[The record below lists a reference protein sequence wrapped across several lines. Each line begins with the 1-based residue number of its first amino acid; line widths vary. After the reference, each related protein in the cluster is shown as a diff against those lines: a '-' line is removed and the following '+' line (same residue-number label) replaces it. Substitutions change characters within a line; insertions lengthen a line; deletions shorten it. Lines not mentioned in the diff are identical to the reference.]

1 MSRTASP
8 FSSPPRG
15 PGRRPGALRRLAAA
29 GLALALGASIVGTT
43 SAAADEPSAKAL
55 DVDLSTVTGPA
66 TGVGQGIL
74 YGITED
80 GSQPAD
86 EYVEP
91 LNLNAFRGGGWF
103 AGGWIRDGYTYGD
116 ATKSEVAS
124 IIAQAKRLKASSGN
138 PDFQYQVIVSDLFGS
153 TGGAPAN
160 TRWPCTDGDCS
171 NWLEFI
177 DTAVG
182 ALQESGI
189 NFAYDIFN
197 EPDLSIF
204 WRPGVNTPQYFQM
217 WDSAY
222 KELRR
227 IAPDAKIVGP
237 SFAFT
242 PERNPGEWA
251 TFFEHVKAAGTVP
264 DWITNHDEGDVDDP
278 VTVAQSLRTALDVA
292 GIPQRPLSANEYQPA
307 DRQSAG
313 VTAWYLARFAQSS
326 YANAMRGNWSCCM
339 IPNLTGLLAHAQTGW
354 APTGNWWAMRTS
366 ADMTGSLVK
375 TSGQVGTTA
384 ISAAKDPSKG
394 QAVALLGDADG
405 YTGSAKVTF
414 SGLRSAAYLVRRHQ
428 VHATVYRM
436 PDGGALYSRQ
446 VQFSGNLD
454 VSDDGSVTVPAS
466 FEGSHDAI
474 AVYLSWT
481 QPQTTSVQAPEV
493 MVPGSSYDVPVVF
506 TNGSTSP
513 DTQVRTSLAVTAENP
528 ADAADIRITAADG
541 GSAAAVVHQL
551 PPGGSTTAT
560 FHVDVPASAPSV
572 AYRLVAT
579 TTLINHGHVTA
590 SDSAD
595 VIAPCTLGVP
605 CEAENGQLAGGACL
619 ATDHPGYTGA
629 GFVACFTSSG
639 PSVTEQFAAPA
650 DGTYTLDLRYAAGPD
665 GPQGTRT
672 ATVTAGGV
680 SQQIQLPLT
689 GSWNTWGDST
699 VPVQLT
705 AGSNDVSVSFQKSD
719 LGWFNLDHLVL
730 TK

>member
-1 MSRTASP
+1 MS
-8 FSSPPRG
+8 
-15 PGRRPGALRRLAAA
+15 
-29 GLALALGASIVGTT
+29 ASIAGAT
-43 SAAADEPSAKAL
+43 SAAADEPPTKDL
-55 DVDLSTVTGPA
+55 TVDLSTVTGPA

-80 GSQPAD
+80 GSQPGD
-86 EYVEP
+86 EYVQP

-103 AGGWIRDGYTYGD
+103 SGGWIRDGYTYGD
-116 ATKSEVAS
+116 ATKAEVAS
-124 IIAQAKRLKASSGN
+124 IIAQAKRLRQSSGN

-160 TRWPCTDGDCS
+160 TLWPCTDGDCS

-182 ALQESGI
+182 ALEESGI
-189 NFAYDIFN
+189 DFAYDIFN

-222 KELRR
+222 AELRR
-227 IAPDAKIVGP
+227 VAPDAKIVGP

-251 TFFEHVKAAGTVP
+251 TFFAHVKAANTVP

-278 VTVAQSLRTALDVA
+278 VTVAQSLRDALDA
-292 GIPQRPLSANEYQPA
+292 ADIPQRPLSANEYQPA

-313 VTAWYLARFAQSS
+313 VTAWYLARFAQST

-339 IPNLTGLLAHAQTGW
+339 VPNLTGLLTHAQTGW
-354 APTGNWWAMRTS
+354 APTGNWWASQTN

-375 TSGQVGTTA
+375 TSGQVGSMA

-394 QAVALLGDADG
+394 QAVALLGDANG
-405 YTGSAKVTF
+405 YTGTANVTF
-414 SGLRSAAYLVRRHQ
+414 TGLGSAAYLVRENQ

-436 PDGGALYSRQ
+436 PDGGALYSKQ
-446 VQFSGNLD
+446 VQSSGDFD
-454 VSDDGSVTVPAS
+454 VAADGSVSIPVR
-466 FEGSHDAI
+466 FQGSHDAI

-481 QPQTTSVQAPEV
+481 RPQTVSVQAPDL
-493 MVPGSSYDVPVVF
+493 MVPGGSYDVPVVF
-506 TNGSTSP
+506 TNGSASP
-513 DTQVRTSLAVTAENP
+513 DTQVQTSLAVTAENP
-528 ADAADIRITAADG
+528 ADAAGITVDAADG
-541 GSAAAVVHQL
+541 GGSAAPIVHQL
-551 PPGGSTTAT
+551 GAGESTIAT
-560 FHVDVPASAPSV
+560 FRVEIPASAPNV

-579 TTLINHGHVTA
+579 TNLVNHGHLTV

-595 VIAPCTLGVP
+595 VIAPCALGVN
-605 CEAENGQLAGGACL
+605 CEAENGQLAAGACL

-629 GFVACFTSSG
+629 GFVACFTSPG
-639 PSVTEQFAAPA
+639 PSVTQQFAVPA
-650 DGTYTLDLRYAAGPD
+650 DGTYTLDLRYAAGPN
-665 GPQGTRT
+665 GPNSTRS
-672 ATVTAGGV
+672 ATVTANGV
-680 SQQIQLPLT
+680 SQQVQLPLT
-689 GSWNTWGDST
+689 GSWNRWGDST
-699 VPVQLT
+699 VALQLK
-705 AGSNDVSVSFQKSD
+705 AGRNDITVSYLKTD

-730 TK
+730 TQ